1 MQKKLAKIKYF
12 PNNFQI
18 IETGDHVICAISGKQ
33 IDITSTLMS
42 ESSSHISI
50 EQSSPKSFGIVFS
63 VVFLIVS
70 LTVWGAVELTFA
82 YTSSSPLV
90 TS

>member
-1 MQKKLAKIKYF
+1 
-12 PNNFQI
+12 
-18 IETGDHVICAISGKQ
+18 
-33 IDITSTLMS
+33 MS

-70 LTVWGAVELTFA
+70 LYPLISSEGFRVWALVVSFIFLSLIT
-82 YTSSSPLV
+82 LV
-90 TS
+90 TLEALVSLIPLETS